1 VSALPHT
8 RQAPLLAA
16 QQKDPPCCV
25 AGTTFGDI
33 NVDIKAVKLSVQAST
48 LGICGAV
55 TSIGT
60 TVPASVS
67 VSKLTPSLIGQ
78 PITLQADSSFD
89 LSKTQCDTDALGKVT
104 AGFTA
109 ANTGNYP
116 LGLTAVLDNS
126 LPCNFGGEQLV
137 EQL

>member
-1 VSALPHT
+1 
-8 RQAPLLAA
+8 
-16 QQKDPPCCV
+16 
-25 AGTTFGDI
+25 
-33 NVDIKAVKLSVQAST
+33 VDITAVKLSVQTST

-60 TVPASVS
+60 TAPASVS
-67 VSKLTPSLIGQ
+67 VSKLTPPHFL
-78 PITLQADSSFD
+78 PLVELQADSGFD
-89 LSKTQCDTDALGKVT
+89 VSKTQCDTDALGKVT

-109 ANTGNYP
+109 TNNGDYP